1 MVNIPAE
8 VRCTSSGAL
17 STDGNAKA
25 RISVTAP
32 VKPRMVTQN
41 TIQGPCMVS
50 MPMRQISA
58 SVPVAA

>member
-17 STDGNAKA
+17 RTDGNAKA

-32 VKPRMVTQN
+32 VKPSRPAQN
-41 TIQGPCMVS
+41 TIQPPCIAS
-50 MPMRQISA
+50 MPPMQTSA
-58 SVPVAA
+58 SKPVAA